1 VVDDLSP
8 ELVYSIEKI
17 VLFIECR
24 NHNANKRQSHILYT
38 RTILIRSILV
48 DTQGLTMSLL
58 DLVPDISLP
67 ECEIIYNI
75 GEALLFDDRG
85 DIGFF
90 TYRHRNNHYYNGK
103 KSPNHPSP
111 LHHWQIGAL
120 LVIFSE
126 IAVLAA

>member
-1 VVDDLSP
+1 
-8 ELVYSIEKI
+8 
-17 VLFIECR
+17 
-24 NHNANKRQSHILYT
+24 
-38 RTILIRSILV
+38 
-48 DTQGLTMSLL
+48 MSLL

-126 IAVLAA
+126 IAGLAAIAREVENNKQQDISYNSESYNNYI